1 MSEATQAEF
10 LLETPVTV
18 EQAVD
23 KLLNELSIGSFMSVP
38 GEAELSSR
46 FRARVQSVTELPP
59 GDCPSLSSQYAP
71 HTPVRRAQVAIEL
84 PDELIGNDLFVLLS
98 ALLGNGIDLK
108 EITGLRLLDVQI
120 PASLAAAYPN
130 PQFGV
135 EGSRRLADVFGRPLI
150 GSIIKPSVGL
160 RPEQTALMVDEL
172 AKAGIDFIKDDELMS
187 GPDYSPLEQ
196 RVEAV
201 MRVINRHADRTG
213 KKVMFA
219 FNISHDD
226 IETMLRHHDA
236 VLAAGGTCIML
247 SLYHVGYAGVLR
259 VRQHSQLPIHGHRNG
274 WGLFTRAPMLG
285 MEFTANQKFWRLVGV
300 DQLHVNSIRN
310 KFWEPDESVVRS
322 IKALLTP
329 DPAGGRALPVLSS
342 GQWGG
347 QAPDTYRL
355 TGTVDLMYLA
365 GGGIQ
370 GHPDGPAAG
379 VRGIRQAWEAAMQG
393 IPLETYAEAHPEL
406 RRALERFGKRANR

>member
-1 MSEATQAEF
+1 MSEATRAEF
-10 LLETPVTV
+10 LIETPVALD
-18 EQAVD
+18 QAVD
-23 KLLNELSIGSFMSVP
+23 KLLNELSLGSFATVP
-38 GEAELSSR
+38 GEAELLAR
-46 FRARVQSVTELPP
+46 FRAEAVLVTELPP
-59 GDCPSLSSQYAP
+59 GVGPSLSSTYAP
-71 HTPVRRAQVAIEL
+71 NTPVRRARVVIDL
-84 PDELIGNDLFVLLS
+84 PGELIGNDLFVLLS
-98 ALLGNGIDLK
+98 ALLGNGTELK

-120 PASLAAAYPN
+120 PASLASAYPN

-135 EGSRRLADVFGRPLI
+135 EGSRRLAGVYGRPLI

-160 RPEQTALMVDEL
+160 LPEQTAEMVQEL
-172 AKAGIDFIKDDELMS
+172 AEAGIDFIKDDELMS
-187 GPDYSPLEQ
+187 GPDYSSLEK

-219 FNISHDD
+219 FNISHED
-226 IETMLRHHDA
+226 IDTMLRHHDA

-247 SLYHVGYAGVLR
+247 SLVHVGYAGVLR

-285 MEFTANQKFWRLVGV
+285 MEFSVNQKFWRLAGV

-329 DPAGGRALPVLSS
+329 DHAGDRALPVLSS

-370 GHPDGPAAG
+370 GHPNGPAAG

-393 IPLETYAEAHPEL
+393 IPLETYAQAHSEL
-406 RRALERFGKRANR
+406 RRALERFGKRDHA